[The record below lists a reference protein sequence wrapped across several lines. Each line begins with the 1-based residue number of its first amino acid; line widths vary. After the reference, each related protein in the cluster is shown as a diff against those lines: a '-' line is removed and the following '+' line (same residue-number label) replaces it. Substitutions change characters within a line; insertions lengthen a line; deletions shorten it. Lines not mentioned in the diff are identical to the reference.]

1 MRAWSSPQSRI
12 STLLNVPRWTQ
23 DPTHDLQVLSLPSL
37 HCDRGL
43 TRAQEGMRSPGMGD
57 EEAEEGRDSCTG
69 LMRQE
74 PEPEEEL
81 KTHRTVRP
89 VTVAGG

>member
-1 MRAWSSPQSRI
+1 
-12 STLLNVPRWTQ
+12 
-23 DPTHDLQVLSLPSL
+23 
-37 HCDRGL
+37 
-43 TRAQEGMRSPGMGD
+43 MGD

>member
-1 MRAWSSPQSRI
+1 MVFPTEQNFHLIKCHRMDPK
-12 STLLNVPRWTQ
+12 
-23 DPTHDLQVLSLPSL
+23 PTHDLQVPSLPSL
-37 HCDRGL
+37 HYDWGL
-43 TRAQEGMRSPGMGD
+43 TRAQEGMGSPGIGD
-57 EEAEEGRDSCTG
+57 EEAEEGRESCTG

-81 KTHRTVRP
+81 KAHRTARP